1 MNKWRNLRI
10 KLESSE
16 NNFYYMWAPNLTRKF
31 IEQLVAENVT
41 QEKNNEDSNSENC
54 MLEEY
59 NSEDARS

>member
-1 MNKWRNLRI
+1 
-10 KLESSE
+10 
-16 NNFYYMWAPNLTRKF
+16 MWAPNLTRKF

-59 NSEDARS
+59 NSEDARSQAKLGKNKNTEE